1 MWWPWPSID
10 AAASASLDAT
20 IASIDPR
27 LCVACKGARGLCGID
42 PCPLLQKIR
51 HQMPKVVQAG
61 SRLGRDLFGSSP
73 PSLFVG
79 RHGYPNVSIGPMLPP
94 EHREPGEARLLDS
107 PRDWLELGIPDIV
120 GLRASLVRTTHKVKV
135 ADAAALGGPFASD
148 RITALSQEL
157 AIAARP
163 VDAEVRLARAPRF
176 GEPAV
181 GEFTAPHGPTVEVE
195 RARLADNVRV
205 EAPVERAVQ
214 DTDLRAG
221 EALQG
226 LYASGTPVYQLERIL
241 SAGMVG
247 LGQKRRLVPTRW
259 AITATDDQVGQR
271 LIEQVR
277 GYPTVD
283 KPLVHFGE
291 RFGNR
296 FFVLLLPRSW
306 GFDNTEAWLKGAF
319 WARDTVAAND
329 WEDTALNPKG
339 KRTAYA
345 AETAGGYYATRL
357 SVLEHLA
364 KVRRQATAI
373 VLREVTDAYTTPLG
387 VWVVREASRIAME
400 SRPLAFE
407 DLGSALRHIDRHA
420 ILKGWQAHAE
430 LLGMVRRQ
438 RTLDAF

>member
-1 MWWPWPSID
+1 MASID
-10 AAASASLDAT
+10 EAALDAT

-27 LCVACKGARGLCGID
+27 LCVPCKGARGLCGID

-61 SRLGRDLFGSSP
+61 GKVGRDLFGSSP

-94 EHREPGEARLLDS
+94 EHREADAARLLDS
-107 PRDWLELGIPDIV
+107 PRDWLTLGIPDIV

-135 ADAAALGGPFASD
+135 VDAAARGLPFSSD
-148 RITALSQEL
+148 RITQLSQEL

-163 VDAEVRLARAPRF
+163 VDAEVRLRRAPRF

-181 GEFTAPHGPTVEVE
+181 GEFTPPHGPTVEVE
-195 RARLADNVRV
+195 RARLTDNVRV

-221 EALQG
+221 EALQNM
-226 LYASGTPVYQLERIL
+226 YATGTPVYQLERIL

-277 GYPTVD
+277 GFPTID

-319 WARDTVAAND
+319 WSRGAEVVAAND

-357 SVLEHLA
+357 SVLEHLVA
-364 KVRRQATAI
+364 IRRQATAI

-400 SRPLAFE
+400 SRPLVFE
-407 DLGSALRHIDRHA
+407 DVDAALRHVDRHA
-420 ILKGWQAHAE
+420 LIKTWRLHAE
-430 LLGMVRRQ
+430 LLGMLRRQ